1 MNKKTRDIIMI
12 IIQFTATAII
22 MIQISFKL
30 LDKKIPGFLM
40 GIFLAVMISVVITSL
55 VVLADVILER
65 RKK

>member
-40 GIFLAVMISVVITSL
+40 GIFLAFMIGIVLTSL
-55 VVLADVILER
+55 IVLISVILER
-65 RKK
+65 RGK